1 MASYFHRIPGLSR
14 ILGNTSFDTPVDLPL
29 PNLTVYNSKIDNVAS
44 LDKALALDLSKMA
57 KLIKEK
63 ETMFSNEA
71 SFIHNRIG
79 WALNDYTPKLIF
91 GLPSMTT
98 LLSLVTTG
106 IAGYGL
112 FKVNKLAMLV
122 YQLSKM
128 PHLTESIPI
137 KVQPFQRFASQSTQ
151 SPIVICKASSMA
163 SSEILWFCIT
173 GLCVVLGIIAIIRAT
188 LHLLVKFVNS
198 KECYLIIEITN
209 GKDCVKIPVKQL
221 HNCPM
226 NYVAQSCNT
235 IDNVNLSNLWSFD
248 PHIMIDWQSFQ
259 LLDVELDEIVVIPN
273 KICVKMYQ
281 RLLLTRITKV
291 HYKCHLFIEHLNL
304 AFPLK
309 VNEVQTI
316 PQPEPIQQIANAPA
330 SY

>member
-1 MASYFHRIPGLSR
+1 
-14 ILGNTSFDTPVDLPL
+14 
-29 PNLTVYNSKIDNVAS
+29 
-44 LDKALALDLSKMA
+44 
-57 KLIKEK
+57 
-63 ETMFSNEA
+63 
-71 SFIHNRIG
+71 
-79 WALNDYTPKLIF
+79 
-91 GLPSMTT
+91 
-98 LLSLVTTG
+98 
-106 IAGYGL
+106 
-112 FKVNKLAMLV
+112 
-122 YQLSKM
+122 
-128 PHLTESIPI
+128 
-137 KVQPFQRFASQSTQ
+137 
-151 SPIVICKASSMA
+151 
-163 SSEILWFCIT
+163 
-173 GLCVVLGIIAIIRAT
+173 
-188 LHLLVKFVNS
+188 
-198 KECYLIIEITN
+198 
-209 GKDCVKIPVKQL
+209 
-221 HNCPM
+221 M